1 MNNVINIIDGSQ
13 FRYNNTDYII
23 GLGDNNKIYIFFYID
38 KKLVPIRLNDYPV
51 ESKKY
56 FINALLCEIV
66 RTTTITDINILRDYI
81 VEFITKPRVI
91 MVLTKTTSR
100 KEQINNLVKIF
111 NERYTDNYGDFV
123 SDPSQTRKK

>member
-38 KKLVPIRLNDYPV
+38 KKLVPIRLNDYSV

-66 RTTTITDINILRDYI
+66 RTSTITDINILRDYI